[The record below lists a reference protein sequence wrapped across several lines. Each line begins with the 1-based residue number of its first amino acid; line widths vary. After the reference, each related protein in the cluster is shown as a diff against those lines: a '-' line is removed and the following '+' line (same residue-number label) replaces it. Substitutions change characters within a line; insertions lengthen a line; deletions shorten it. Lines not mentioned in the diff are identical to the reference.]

1 MINSIEQYN
10 SNTTLLNINNNE
22 FLEAKNVNKQQIN
35 DTINISSA
43 INSDNEIEMAFNN
56 VMHDLN
62 IDQSQNF
69 ADLHG
74 GLNLDRVKELLSL

>member
-10 SNTTLLNINNNE
+10 SITTLLNINNNE

-62 IDQSQNF
+62 IDQSQNL

>member
-62 IDQSQNF
+62 IDQSQNL